1 MMIEKSTVNRKKV
14 ILVVILSNE
23 KDIVHYVLV
32 LKSIDVL
39 GSQYAF
45 SLTFTKY

>member
-1 MMIEKSTVNRKKV
+1 MMNEKSTVNRKKL

>member
-1 MMIEKSTVNRKKV
+1 MSIKDDGWKKYQL